1 MGKKAYD
8 IVMEQRTKI
17 VEKII
22 KNMEEGY
29 FFLPDK
35 WNREALRPQNPISK
49 VKYVGVNRFIL
60 GLEAISKGYTDPRW
74 LTYNQ
79 AKENDLKIKE
89 EELKNYTICEKWIWT
104 KEVEVEDEEN
114 PGEKKKAI
122 IELKVPQVF
131 YFRVYNGN
139 QIENMPELE
148 KEKPKETE
156 ISKITESFILSSK
169 CPVQELA
176 EERAFYS
183 PLEDKIVLPLRS
195 SFINEEAFLNT
206 LWHEM
211 AHSTGHET
219 RFNREI
225 LNQFGTPKYARE
237 EITAELSAV
246 FLEADF
252 GLDNIS
258 NTQDHSNYFNSWIT
272 VLKNNPKEL
281 FQATNE
287 ASRIAEYLTK
297 NYEMV
302 LAIDKTNLKDSLYK
316 NTQNLYKSLIG
327 EEDIENPKSD
337 LYKKA
342 KEDFEKIKSECN
354 KNGIDEKEQ
363 EEIVEQAK
371 QDLKNEISEE
381 IQTEEISNIQTEYSA
396 EA

>member
-1 MGKKAYD
+1 MGKKAYE
-8 IVMEQRTKI
+8 IVMEQRNKI

-29 FFLPDK
+29 FFLPAK
-35 WNREALRPQNPISK
+35 WNKEALRPQNPISK

-60 GLEAISKGYTDPRW
+60 GLEAIDKGYTDPRW

-79 AKENDLKIKE
+79 AKENNLRIKE
-89 EELKNYTICEKWIWT
+89 EELRNYTICEKWIWT
-104 KEVEVEDEEN
+104 KEIEVEDEEN

-122 IELKVPQVF
+122 IDLKVPQVF

-148 KEKPKETE
+148 KQEQKETD
-156 ISKITESFILSSK
+156 ISRITDNFILSSK
-169 CPVQELA
+169 CPVKELA

-195 SFINEEAFLNT
+195 SFINEESFLNT

-225 LNQFGTPKYARE
+225 LNLFGTPKYARE

-258 NTQDHSNYFNSWIT
+258 NTQEHSNYFKSWIT
-272 VLKNNPKEL
+272 VLKDNPKEL

-287 ASRIAEYLTK
+287 ASRIAEYLTQ
-297 NYEMV
+297 NYE
-302 LAIDKTNLKDSLYK
+302 NLLEINRTKLENLLYS
-316 NTQNLYKSLIG
+316 NTQNLYKALIG
-327 EEDIENPKSD
+327 EEDINNPKTD

-342 KEDFEKIKSECN
+342 KTEFDNIKTECN
-354 KNGIDEKEQ
+354 KNEISEKKQ
-363 EEIVEQAK
+363 EEIIEQAK

-381 IQTEEISNIQTEYSA
+381 ITTEETSNIIREFSA
-396 EA
+396 EV